1 MRIGVIGLGVVGSAI
16 KTGFEELGHDVL
28 CHDIKL
34 DTTVKNVSKTD
45 ICYICV
51 PTPPKEDGSCNID
64 IVESVVK
71 DLSNVSYEGLLI
83 IKSTVEPGTTDKL
96 SNKFPNLRLGFVP
109 EFLRERCAISDF
121 IVNHD
126 VCIVGVHEK
135 KDFKLVKKSHGYY
148 PKKFVMI
155 SPTEAEVCKY
165 FSNIY
170 NATLITFA
178 NSFFEVCSK
187 LDVSYDNVKN
197 AIKKRNH
204 INGIYLDC
212 NKNFRGFGGVCLP
225 KDTKAMDTFCKTNGI
240 DVEFFENILKE
251 NHKYIITVPKGMRK
265 E

>member
-28 CHDIKL
+28 CHDIRL
-34 DTTVKNVSKTD
+34 DTTLKSVLKTD

-64 IVESVVK
+64 IVESVVE
-71 DLSNVSYEGLLI
+71 DLSNISYKGLLI
-83 IKSTVEPGTTDKL
+83 IKSTVEPGTTEKL
-96 SNKFPNLRLGFVP
+96 SDKFPNLRLGFVP
-109 EFLRERCAISDF
+109 EF

-126 VCIVGVHEK
+126 VCIVGVYKK

-197 AIKKRNH
+197 AIKKRNY

-251 NHKYIITVPKGMRK
+251 NQKYIITVPKGMRK

>member
-1 MRIGVIGLGVVGSAI
+1 MKIGVIGLGVVGSAI
-16 KTGFEELGHDVL
+16 KTGFEELGHDVFG
-28 CHDIKL
+28 HDIKNNTSINDVL
-34 DTTVKNVSKTD
+34 NTK

-51 PTPPKEDGSCNID
+51 PTPPDKIGRCDTA
-64 IVESVVK
+64 IVADVIK
-71 DLSNVSYEGLLI
+71 KLSELKYSGLVI
-83 IKSTVEPGTTDKL
+83 IKSTVEPGTTDRL
-96 SNKFPNLRLGFVP
+96 SNSFPNLNVGFVP

-126 VCIVGVHEK
+126 VCIIGVHTK

-148 PKKFVMI
+148 PKEFMMVNPK
-155 SPTEAEVCKY
+155 EAEICKY

-178 NSFFEVCSK
+178 NSFYQVCSN

-197 AIKKRNH
+197 AVKKRAH
-204 INGIYLDC
+204 IDGTYLDC

-225 KDTKAMDTFCKTNGI
+225 KDTKAMDTFCKSRNI
-240 DVEFFENILKE
+240 DVNFFENILKE
-251 NHKYIITVPKGMRK
+251 NEKYVVTVPKGMRK